1 MAVTSMNTKGPKKKK
16 QHYVPKFY
24 LRGFCGSGDTVFALD
39 KESGGIFTP
48 SVGDFCAERYLYESL
63 SNDPNWYKG
72 KFVYPN
78 YTEDG
83 LCELESAFAPVLKRV
98 ADLCVPNAPFTCV
111 GDDDARIIASF
122 VANAIARHPSV
133 FKPLRNE
140 LMLSASEEDLSP
152 YRDLM
157 RALGHEGAFEGV
169 AAEGVTRRLLLD
181 TGDGSY
187 QGLIV
192 GELLEME
199 GIVLRAPGCA
209 SFATASFPVLPVVRE
224 TGGRDRLSSLYCPIS
239 PNAAVIYGP
248 GPRRGMGGCELL
260 GARDVVRLNAA
271 YFEADF
277 VRFVVAKDRRT
288 LEEARSFAEAKRPSP
303 PSRRSI

>member
-1 MAVTSMNTKGPKKKK
+1 MTSMNTKGPKKKK

-98 ADLCVPNAPFTCV
+98 AALCVPNARSRASAMTTP
-111 GDDDARIIASF
+111 RIIASF

-224 TGGRDRLSSLYCPIS
+224 TGGGIASPLCTALSARMRPSSTAPAPVGGWRLR
-239 PNAAVIYGP
+239 AARRARCRQAQRRLLRGGLRPLRRSEGQADPGRGP
-248 GPRRGMGGCELL
+248 LFRRG
-260 GARDVVRLNAA
+260 
-271 YFEADF
+271 
-277 VRFVVAKDRRT
+277 
-288 LEEARSFAEAKRPSP
+288 
-303 PSRRSI
+303 

>member
-1 MAVTSMNTKGPKKKK
+1 MNTKGPKKKK

-98 ADLCVPNAPFTCV
+98 AALCVPNAPFTCV

-152 YRDLM
+152 YRDLY
-157 RALGHEGAFEGV
+157 EGSGARGRV
-169 AAEGVTRRLLLD
+169 RGGGGGRRHAPPAARYGRR
-181 TGDGSY
+181 
-187 QGLIV
+187 
-192 GELLEME
+192 
-199 GIVLRAPGCA
+199 
-209 SFATASFPVLPVVRE
+209 VLPR
-224 TGGRDRLSSLYCPIS
+224 
-239 PNAAVIYGP
+239 AHQ
-248 GPRRGMGGCELL
+248 
-260 GARDVVRLNAA
+260 
-271 YFEADF
+271 
-277 VRFVVAKDRRT
+277 
-288 LEEARSFAEAKRPSP
+288 
-303 PSRRSI
+303 

>member
-1 MAVTSMNTKGPKKKK
+1 MR
-16 QHYVPKFY
+16 
-24 LRGFCGSGDTVFALD
+24 RGTCTNPYR
-39 KESGGIFTP
+39 T
-48 SVGDFCAERYLYESL
+48 
-63 SNDPNWYKG
+63 DPNWYKG

-98 ADLCVPNAPFTCV
+98 AALCVPNAPFTCV

-199 GIVLRAPGCA
+199 GIVLRARVRLVRHRV
-209 SFATASFPVLPVVRE
+209 FPRPPRCSGNRGAGSPLLSVLPYQPE
-224 TGGRDRLSSLYCPIS
+224 CGRHLR
-239 PNAAVIYGP
+239 
-248 GPRRGMGGCELL
+248 PRPPSGMGGCELL

-288 LEEARSFAEAKRPSP
+288 LEEARSFAELNGLLHLSP
-303 PSRRSI
+303 IHLTTGTAMAFPRAL

>member
-1 MAVTSMNTKGPKKKK
+1 MSYNPFNCVFRTDVRQIALVCPTAELGLAVTSMNTKGPKKKK

-98 ADLCVPNAPFTCV
+98 AALCVPNAPFTCV

-157 RALGHEGAFEGV
+157 
-169 AAEGVTRRLLLD
+169 
-181 TGDGSY
+181 
-187 QGLIV
+187 
-192 GELLEME
+192 
-199 GIVLRAPGCA
+199 
-209 SFATASFPVLPVVRE
+209 
-224 TGGRDRLSSLYCPIS
+224 
-239 PNAAVIYGP
+239 
-248 GPRRGMGGCELL
+248 
-260 GARDVVRLNAA
+260 
-271 YFEADF
+271 
-277 VRFVVAKDRRT
+277 
-288 LEEARSFAEAKRPSP
+288 
-303 PSRRSI
+303 

>member
-1 MAVTSMNTKGPKKKK
+1 M
-16 QHYVPKFY
+16 
-24 LRGFCGSGDTVFALD
+24 FALD

-98 ADLCVPNAPFTCV
+98 AALCVPNAPFTCV

-157 RALGHEGAFEGV
+157 RALGHEGF
-169 AAEGVTRRLLLD
+169 
-181 TGDGSY
+181 Y
-187 QGLIV
+187 
-192 GELLEME
+192 
-199 GIVLRAPGCA
+199 
-209 SFATASFPVLPVVRE
+209 RE
-224 TGGRDRLSSLYCPIS
+224 R
-239 PNAAVIYGP
+239 
-248 GPRRGMGGCELL
+248 
-260 GARDVVRLNAA
+260 
-271 YFEADF
+271 
-277 VRFVVAKDRRT
+277 
-288 LEEARSFAEAKRPSP
+288 SP
-303 PSRRSI
+303 PF

>member
-98 ADLCVPNAPFTCV
+98 AALCVPNAPFTCV

-199 GIVLRAPGCA
+199 GIARPGAPR
-209 SFATASFPVLPVVRE
+209 SPP
-224 TGGRDRLSSLYCPIS
+224 RLSPSS
-239 PNAAVIYGP
+239 PLFGKQ
-248 GPRRGMGGCELL
+248 GGGIASPLCTALS
-260 GARDVVRLNAA
+260 ARMRPSSTAPAPVGGW
-271 YFEADF
+271 E
-277 VRFVVAKDRRT
+277 VASCSARAMSSGSTPPTSRRT
-288 LEEARSFAEAKRPSP
+288 SSASS
-303 PSRRSI
+303 

>member
-98 ADLCVPNAPFTCV
+98 AALCVPMT
-111 GDDDARIIASF
+111 
-122 VANAIARHPSV
+122 
-133 FKPLRNE
+133 
-140 LMLSASEEDLSP
+140 
-152 YRDLM
+152 
-157 RALGHEGAFEGV
+157 
-169 AAEGVTRRLLLD
+169 TRESSRLLWRMR
-181 TGDGSY
+181 
-187 QGLIV
+187 
-192 GELLEME
+192 LLAIPACSSPSGMSLCCR
-199 GIVLRAPGCA
+199 LRKKT
-209 SFATASFPVLPVVRE
+209 SLRIATL
-224 TGGRDRLSSLYCPIS
+224 
-239 PNAAVIYGP
+239 
-248 GPRRGMGGCELL
+248 
-260 GARDVVRLNAA
+260 
-271 YFEADF
+271 
-277 VRFVVAKDRRT
+277 
-288 LEEARSFAEAKRPSP
+288 
-303 PSRRSI
+303 

>member
-1 MAVTSMNTKGPKKKK
+1 MNTKGPKKKK

-98 ADLCVPNAPFTCV
+98 AALCVPNAPFTCV

-224 TGGRDRLSSLYCPIS
+224 TGGLKDT
-239 PNAAVIYGP
+239 VH
-248 GPRRGMGGCELL
+248 
-260 GARDVVRLNAA
+260 
-271 YFEADF
+271 YFDKETKEGNGF
-277 VRFVVAKDRRT
+277 
-288 LEEARSFAEAKRPSP
+288 SFATYNAHDMLFTLQRAVGLYYDEPELWKTLMTNASKSNFDWKI
-303 PSRRSI
+303 SAETYLYYYKKVTGKLS

>member
-1 MAVTSMNTKGPKKKK
+1 MNTKGPKKKK

-98 ADLCVPNAPFTCV
+98 AALCVPNAPFTCV

-209 SFATASFPVLPVVRE
+209 SFATASFPVLPVVRGNRGAGSPLLSVLPYQPE
-224 TGGRDRLSSLYCPIS
+224 CGRHLRPRPPSGDGRLRAARRARCRQAQRRLLRGGLRPLRRSEGQADPGR
-239 PNAAVIYGP
+239 GP
-248 GPRRGMGGCELL
+248 LFRRG
-260 GARDVVRLNAA
+260 
-271 YFEADF
+271 
-277 VRFVVAKDRRT
+277 
-288 LEEARSFAEAKRPSP
+288 
-303 PSRRSI
+303 

>member
-1 MAVTSMNTKGPKKKK
+1 MNTKGPKKKK

-98 ADLCVPNAPFTCV
+98 AALCVPNAPFTCV

-192 GELLEME
+192 GELLENGGDRPARARVRLVRHRVFPRPPRCSGNRGAGSPLLSVLPYQPE
-199 GIVLRAPGCA
+199 CGRHLRPRPPSGDGRLRAARRARCRQAQRRLLRGGLRPLRRSEGQADPG
-209 SFATASFPVLPVVRE
+209 R
-224 TGGRDRLSSLYCPIS
+224 
-239 PNAAVIYGP
+239 GP
-248 GPRRGMGGCELL
+248 LFRRG
-260 GARDVVRLNAA
+260 
-271 YFEADF
+271 
-277 VRFVVAKDRRT
+277 
-288 LEEARSFAEAKRPSP
+288 
-303 PSRRSI
+303 

>member
-1 MAVTSMNTKGPKKKK
+1 
-16 QHYVPKFY
+16 
-24 LRGFCGSGDTVFALD
+24 
-39 KESGGIFTP
+39 
-48 SVGDFCAERYLYESL
+48 
-63 SNDPNWYKG
+63 
-72 KFVYPN
+72 
-78 YTEDG
+78 
-83 LCELESAFAPVLKRV
+83 
-98 ADLCVPNAPFTCV
+98 
-111 GDDDARIIASF
+111 
-122 VANAIARHPSV
+122 
-133 FKPLRNE
+133 
-140 LMLSASEEDLSP
+140 
-152 YRDLM
+152 M

-248 GPRRGMGGCELL
+248 GPRRGWEVASCS
-260 GARDVVRLNAA
+260 ARAMSSGSTPPTS
-271 YFEADF
+271 
-277 VRFVVAKDRRT
+277 RRT
-288 LEEARSFAEAKRPSP
+288 SSASS
-303 PSRRSI
+303 